1 MLAARR
7 RLLFGTGLLGGGLS
21 RGAALRPLP
30 VTPASVWGTRL
41 MVATYAGPLARIRR
55 SSDNAELDFYP
66 GPDGWLPVN
75 AILAFIGSG
84 TGAFT
89 TLYDQAGNSR
99 TASQATA
106 GNQPTFSTVN
116 GRAVITYAS
125 GQNFTVANSAAVI
138 RNVPG
143 FTELVA
149 LQATTITGS
158 FRAIIDYRNNSTAP
172 RAAMYVNNSNFN
184 VGGRRLDANAY
195 ASQEVAANANWNRL
209 MGRFRYS
216 AALLDTILNGTT
228 TTLNPFQTA
237 GNTSDTDSGS
247 GPFIGGTYIG
257 LMTALAV
264 YSRALSDAEVVQ
276 ADIALAR
283 AIP

>member
-89 TLYDQAGNSR
+89 TLYDQSGNSR

-106 GNQPTFSTVN
+106 GNQPPFGTINGRPVLDFST
-116 GRAVITYAS
+116 GH
-125 GQNFTVANSAAVI
+125 NFTMANSAAVT
-138 RNVPG
+138 RNVAG
-143 FTELVA
+143 VTLCVA
-149 LQATTITGS
+149 LAPNPITGA
-158 FRAIIDYRNNSTAP
+158 FRTIIDYRNNATAS
-172 RAAMYVNNSNFN
+172 RASMFVNNSNFN
-184 VGGRRLDANAY
+184 VGGRRLDADAY
-195 ASQEVAANANWNRL
+195 ASQEVAANTNWNRL
-209 MGRFRYS
+209 IGRFRYS
-216 AALLDTILNGTT
+216 AALLDVILNGTT

-237 GNTSDTDSGS
+237 GSTSDTDSGS
-247 GPFIGGTYIG
+247 GPFIGGTYG
-257 LMTALAV
+257 GDMTALAV
-264 YSRALSDAEVVQ
+264 YSRALSDAEVDQ
-276 ADIALAR
+276 ANIALAR